1 MGRIIE
7 ERFGRRLPA
16 DLQARTLAAV
26 VDAFERELVPIRGV
40 ADAIAALDR
49 PCCVASSSEPQRIRR
64 SLELTGLLRYFEP
77 HLFSATMVA
86 RGKPAPDIFLHA
98 AREMGVSPARCI
110 VIEDSVPG
118 VIGARAAGMKV
129 LGFRGGG
136 HCAPGHDENR
146 RDAGADV
153 VFGEMRDLSTAI
165 ARARVSIR

>member
-1 MGRIIE
+1 
-7 ERFGRRLPA
+7 
-16 DLQARTLAAV
+16 
-26 VDAFERELVPIRGV
+26 
-40 ADAIAALDR
+40 
-49 PCCVASSSEPQRIRR
+49 
-64 SLELTGLLRYFEP
+64 
-77 HLFSATMVA
+77 MVA
-86 RGKPAPDIFLHA
+86 RGKPAPDILLQA

-136 HCAPGHDENR
+136 HCAPGHDEKL